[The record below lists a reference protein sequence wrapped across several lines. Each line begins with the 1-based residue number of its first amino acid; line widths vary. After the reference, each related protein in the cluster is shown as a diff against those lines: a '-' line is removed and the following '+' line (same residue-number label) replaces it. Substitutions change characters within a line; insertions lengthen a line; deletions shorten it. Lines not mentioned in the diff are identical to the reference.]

1 MIPGNYVEAA
11 IWSAVEPNVAVISAC
26 LPMLRPLLK
35 RLSENFGTHNR
46 TSESTG
52 TIKAKANSATRTW
65 DAPWARSSTEPIVKD
80 GGPFVRLPES
90 SSGGIPGDTYH
101 GRGET
106 WEMWEGQRRSGDAR
120 RKNLVQT
127 GKPDPMNE
135 AERGA
140 LPKGAIHVR
149 HDIELRDSRDTK
161 GS

>member
-1 MIPGNYVEAA
+1 
-11 IWSAVEPNVAVISAC
+11 
-26 LPMLRPLLK
+26 MLRPLLK
-35 RLSENFGTHNR
+35 KVNERFGTHNR

-52 TIKAKANSATRTW
+52 TIKGKANSATRAW

-90 SSGGIPGDTYH
+90 ASGDIPRDTYH
-101 GRGET
+101 GRGEE
-106 WEMWEGQRRSGDAR
+106 WEMWEGSRRSGDAKR
-120 RKNLVQT
+120 TNFVQT
-127 GKPDPMNE
+127 GKPDPMNI

-149 HDIELRDSRDTK
+149 HDIELRDSRDVK

>member
-1 MIPGNYVEAA
+1 MEAA

-35 RLSENFGTHNR
+35 RLSEKFGTHNR

-52 TIKAKANSATRTW
+52 TIKAKANSVTRTW

-80 GGPFVRLPES
+80 AGPFVRLPES
-90 SSGGIPGDTYH
+90 SSAGEVPGDTYH

-106 WEMWEGQRRSGDAR
+106 WEMWEGQQRRSGDAR
-120 RKNLVQT
+120 RTNLVQT
-127 GKPDPMNE
+127 TGKIDPLNE
-135 AERGA
+135 AERGK

-161 GS
+161 